1 MREPKLIDYILLTL
15 LSLIWASAFFNIK
28 IATYSYGP
36 IMIAFLRILFGAIP
50 VVGLCLIKKIKI
62 EAFSKDW
69 YWFAL
74 IGVINLV
81 IPFFLI
87 AYGVQKVQSNLAAIL
102 MASTPLSATLLAHFF
117 TKNEKINFI
126 KVVGVLVGF
135 SGIVFLFYDKLLIN
149 EENFISAIFI
159 LVGSTFYVIGGLLT
173 LRVSNKKNENV
184 TSSILIWATIF
195 ILPISILLYFI
206 NPLEAFN
213 FVDDLHFSHRLDSTI
228 ALIYLG
234 TVPTG
239 IAWLL
244 RFRILKNNGL
254 VFQAQVAYL
263 IPIFGIILGY
273 IFLKELITPKVIVA
287 LLAVIIGIYLVKKST
302 KISINTS

>member
-1 MREPKLIDYILLTL
+1 MREPKLIDYTWI
-15 LSLIWASAFFNIK
+15 F
-28 IATYSYGP
+28 
-36 IMIAFLRILFGAIP
+36 FGAIP

-135 SGIVFLFYDKLLIN
+135 SGIVFLFYDKFLIN